1 MGMADGV
8 QQKVIVVISIIL
20 TFVIC
25 LIVFYF
31 SRRLHKFIG
40 YNGMLVFTRLM
51 GLLLAALAVDL
62 TATGIINIFQPVL

>member
-1 MGMADGV
+1 MGMAEGV
-8 QQKVIVVISIIL
+8 QQKAIVVASIIL
-20 TFVIC
+20 TFIIC
-25 LIVFYF
+25 LFIFLF

-62 TATGIINIFQPVL
+62 TAAGIINIFGLTI